1 MKTPFCF
8 VRIIPTLT
16 AWGGGQTHIPR
27 RVGVTVSCSLSLGWA
42 AVFRS
47 SVSPICI
54 KSLKTLIS
62 LLAIF
67 RCGSY
72 NVAVLFMVSLAS
84 ATKMRQL

>member
-16 AWGGGQTHIPR
+16 AWGRVSPIYPAGQGG
-27 RVGVTVSCSLSLGWA
+27 TVSRSPSPGWA
-42 AVFRS
+42 AVFHS
-47 SVSPICI
+47 GVSPICI

-62 LLAIF
+62 LLAIS
-67 RCGSY
+67 RYGLY
-72 NVAVLFMVSLAS
+72 NAAVLFMVSLAS